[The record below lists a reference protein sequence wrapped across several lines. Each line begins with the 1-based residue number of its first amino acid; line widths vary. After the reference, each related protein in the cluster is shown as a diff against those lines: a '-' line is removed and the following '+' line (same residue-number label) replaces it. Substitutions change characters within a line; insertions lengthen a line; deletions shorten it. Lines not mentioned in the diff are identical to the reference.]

1 MTPNPH
7 TLLKKCDSIQGP
19 SRHSSAHHS
28 MFYPFSFFSAYQQT
42 CHLATFYQF
51 ILAHQVDAVWH
62 PPEAANR
69 TLSLGGLNMTSN
81 ISRMAAHQK
90 KDWRIS
96 PKQKAQ
102 QWDVNIHNIRRSTST
117 FWGCNS
123 SIGHSHLSSLP
134 LGSTWFIKAH
144 TFVDNVNAWDWTHD
158 ISITIQIWYNI
169 LYIYIYYILCIYILY
184 TLCDIII
191 WYLVST

>member
-1 MTPNPH
+1 MLSFRIAQPPLLAIVRIKQIKTMTPNPH

-90 KDWRIS
+90 KTDESR
-96 PKQKAQ
+96 PNKR
-102 QWDVNIHNIRRSTST
+102 HNSEMSTST
-117 FWGCNS
+117 IS
-123 SIGHSHLSSLP
+123 ADQHRHSEGAIPPSLIA
-134 LGSTWFIKAH
+134 S
-144 TFVDNVNAWDWTHD
+144 AW
-158 ISITIQIWYNI
+158 I
-169 LYIYIYYILCIYILY
+169 
-184 TLCDIII
+184 
-191 WYLVST
+191 YLVYQSSHIFR